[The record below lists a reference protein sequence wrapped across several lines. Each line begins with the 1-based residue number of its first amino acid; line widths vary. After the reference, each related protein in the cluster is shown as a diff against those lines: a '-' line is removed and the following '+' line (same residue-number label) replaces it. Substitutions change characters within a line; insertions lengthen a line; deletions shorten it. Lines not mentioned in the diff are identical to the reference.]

1 MGWNHQLVI
10 FFIFIVKIFVVVI
23 IMDDEMCPL
32 KSEILSDRQNSLQ
45 EIWGRKFLSEF
56 YPIKN
61 GWQLHPMELGF
72 SLILT
77 KSFLCEA
84 SAIYLHPSVL
94 ASVFDC

>member
-56 YPIKN
+56 LSHQK
-61 GWQLHPMELGF
+61 WMAA
-72 SLILT
+72 
-77 KSFLCEA
+77 A
-84 SAIYLHPSVL
+84 SYGAWFFIDP
-94 ASVFDC
+94 D